1 MSNLFKKTQILQFII
16 IFLLNSFNNSNN
28 EKPTILTEYNTFL
41 SDIVEYNDIIKNH
54 LKDKYDIFLQK
65 NEYFYIFENDNNIN
79 AYFFKEKNSDNHNI
93 YFNGINNPIDI
104 FLNDYTYKNV
114 ENILNKNGTMYT
126 FANNDI
132 CEINNKE
139 DDINILN
146 VFDYLYG
153 NVYNKNSYIH
163 INGYS
168 LGGPLSQV
176 FTLLLIDKYSDITNN
191 ITIKNYNIESWFFGN
206 ENEYNKFKK
215 SVKLLNIYNPKS
227 ILYLY
232 NNLFQ
237 KYNKTDYFINNKNKF
252 DYDEYIF
259 KNCPFGIIKY
269 INDNHLLSNIIS

>member
-28 EKPTILTEYNTFL
+28 EKPTILTEYCKFL
-41 SDIVEYNDIIKNH
+41 SDILEYNDIIKNH
-54 LKDKYDIFLQK
+54 RKDKYDIFLQK

-79 AYFFKEKNSDNHNI
+79 AYFFKEKNSDNHSI

-132 CEINNKE
+132 HVINNKE

-153 NVYNKNSYIH
+153 NVYNKNSNIH

-191 ITIKNYNIESWFFGN
+191 ITITNYNIESWFFGN

-237 KYNKTDYFINNKNKF
+237 KYNKTDYFINNKNEF
-252 DYDEYIF
+252 DYDKYIF
-259 KNCPFGIIKY
+259 KNCPSGIIKY